1 MRHIIVGTAGHI
13 DHGKTA
19 LVRALTGVDTDRL
32 EEEKRRGISID
43 LGFAHLDLGSTR
55 IAFID
60 VPGHERFIKNMLAG
74 TGGVDLVLLIIAAD
88 ESIKPQTREHFDI
101 CRLLRIPR
109 GIVVLTKADL
119 VDEDILGL
127 VRLEAE
133 EFVRESFLERAPI
146 VAVSATAGTGLD
158 ELKAA
163 IVALSAS
170 VIEKDAS
177 RHFRLPI
184 DRSFSMR
191 GFGTV
196 VTGTLISGRL
206 RVEDEVEVQPGGL
219 RARVRGIQTHGKA
232 VDTAEAGERT
242 AVNLAGVE
250 PADLRRGLSLVHPGL
265 FEPTTVIDAAFEL
278 LPSAAPLK
286 HRAPVHFH
294 AGTAEVEAEARII
307 AGPGVAAN
315 SVAARVQP
323 GERACVRF
331 VLREPLLLLPG
342 DRFIVRMF
350 SPVVTIGGG
359 DVLDICPPKKATVAR
374 CEALETAARAIHL
387 YVSESAHGLTM
398 PQLIGRTG
406 LRESEIKKAIV
417 APLISVAGYV
427 VAEPFL
433 AAMLARVKSTLSAFH
448 QKNPLVSGLAK
459 EELRSREAVPAALFD
474 AILGRDKGIAAD
486 GDLVRLATHRVS
498 LKQDESDASAK
509 IEELFRAAGL
519 TVPAL
524 SEVLAKSGVD
534 STRGRNLLQILL
546 KSGRLLRVGADL
558 VYHAEAIAE
567 LRAVLAPRKG
577 QRFSVGDFKDWTGI
591 SRKYAIPLLEFLD
604 VQRVTRRDGDSR
616 IVL

>member
-1 MRHIIVGTAGHI
+1 
-13 DHGKTA
+13 
-19 LVRALTGVDTDRL
+19 
-32 EEEKRRGISID
+32 
-43 LGFAHLDLGSTR
+43 
-55 IAFID
+55 
-60 VPGHERFIKNMLAG
+60 
-74 TGGVDLVLLIIAAD
+74 
-88 ESIKPQTREHFDI
+88 
-101 CRLLRIPR
+101 
-109 GIVVLTKADL
+109 
-119 VDEDILGL
+119 
-127 VRLEAE
+127 
-133 EFVRESFLERAPI
+133 
-146 VAVSATAGTGLD
+146 
-158 ELKAA
+158 
-163 IVALSAS
+163 
-170 VIEKDAS
+170 
-177 RHFRLPI
+177 
-184 DRSFSMR
+184 
-191 GFGTV
+191 
-196 VTGTLISGRL
+196 
-206 RVEDEVEVQPGGL
+206 
-219 RARVRGIQTHGKA
+219 
-232 VDTAEAGERT
+232 
-242 AVNLAGVE
+242 
-250 PADLRRGLSLVHPGL
+250 
-265 FEPTTVIDAAFEL
+265 
-278 LPSAAPLK
+278 
-286 HRAPVHFH
+286 
-294 AGTAEVEAEARII
+294 
-307 AGPGVAAN
+307 
-315 SVAARVQP
+315 
-323 GERACVRF
+323 
-331 VLREPLLLLPG
+331 
-342 DRFIVRMF
+342 
-350 SPVVTIGGG
+350 
-359 DVLDICPPKKATVAR
+359 
-374 CEALETAARAIHL
+374 
-387 YVSESAHGLTM
+387 
-398 PQLIGRTG
+398 
-406 LRESEIKKAIV
+406 V